1 MRNLMIGFFSVVIL
15 LLVTLMISSS
25 TGKTMRQNELD
36 SSFSSAMR
44 SSMEALQEKEDET
57 VTDQQFVADMI
68 QSALVQ
74 TNGEADYKV
83 TVYEIN
89 AEKGLLDAGVTATY
103 KQVMHPGKVSVRR
116 CIVLDDYTNE
126 LDEYF
131 TVVFKDGD
139 TIVKQLQIYGGDSL
153 TAEMLPKGGKYKDA
167 VWTYGGTTYSR
178 ATMSDVFV
186 TSNMEFILN

>member
-1 MRNLMIGFFSVVIL
+1 MRNLMIGFFSIVLL
-15 LLVTLMISSS
+15 LLVTLTVSS
-25 TGKTMRQNELD
+25 TSGRNMRQNELD

-44 SSMEALQEKEDET
+44 SSMEALQKKEDVT
-57 VTDQQFVADMI
+57 VSDQQFVSDMI

-74 TNGEADYKV
+74 TNGDADYQV
-83 TVYEIN
+83 TVYQIN
-89 AEKGLLDAGVTATY
+89 ADKGILDAGVTATY

-116 CIVLDDYTNE
+116 CIVLDDYTND

-131 TVVFKDGD
+131 TVVFKDGE

-186 TSNMEFILN
+186 TSNMEFVLN